1 MTQDLE
7 ALAPGLSAEFR
18 IGFDAY
24 SETWDARSKQYLY
37 ESNIAH
43 LDNSGIPTDTVN
55 TQYGKEEKQLG
66 FNSWLNNQNR
76 HSNIQFALNYQK
88 DFSQSNLFASIRY
101 KQDKNVYLG
110 QYNTYMHQ
118 DVIASGH
125 YGLLNKYY
133 LDFSIA
139 ASGTSRLP
147 KANRW
152 GVFPAIS
159 GAWLLNKESFLNNID
174 WLDPVSYTHLT
185 LPTKA

>member
-1 MTQDLE
+1 
-7 ALAPGLSAEFR
+7 
-18 IGFDAY
+18 
-24 SETWDARSKQYLY
+24 
-37 ESNIAH
+37 
-43 LDNSGIPTDTVN
+43 
-55 TQYGKEEKQLG
+55 
-66 FNSWLNNQNR
+66 
-76 HSNIQFALNYQK
+76 
-88 DFSQSNLFASIRY
+88 
-101 KQDKNVYLG
+101 
-110 QYNTYMHQ
+110 MHQ

-174 WLDPVSYTHLT
+174 WLDLLKLRLSYGLT
-185 LPTKA
+185 GSDDVWKNMDKYPFGGGGAGCGGGPGGGRYK